1 MNNASVVSIERR
13 GTPGFDCLV
22 EDLVAHRGKRTN
34 GVGCQWG
41 GEDGIIPRDR
51 LIYVGKRGT
60 HAGAR
65 HDFRDRQV
73 KTNI

>member
-1 MNNASVVSIERR
+1 MNNASVISIKRR

-51 LIYVGKRGT
+51 LIDVGKRGT

>member
-1 MNNASVVSIERR
+1 MNNASVISIERR

-34 GVGCQWG
+34 GVGGQWG
-41 GEDGIIPRDR
+41 GKGSIIPGDR
-51 LIYVGKRGT
+51 LIDVGKRGT